1 MKIILSHY
9 YDIKDYYF
17 VIDIREE
24 TLEKFFLKLATILI
38 ITYNLDHSFDL
49 EVNVLTKIL
58 KEKFN
63 YDSDLK
69 SYSHQELWETNQII
83 EAHTFSFSTLF
94 KKQSESDIYHLEVY
108 SFWEGYFS
116 SSVNKRNLDRIEKVI
131 KNNEEFY
138 KKIYQEMYLVIQN
151 QYKDFYEYQLS
162 KLDEKI
168 KQNKLLI
175 YFK

>member
-1 MKIILSHY
+1 MKIILSHF

-17 VIDIREE
+17 VIDIKEE
-24 TLEKFFLKLATILI
+24 TLEKFFLKLATLLI
-38 ITYNLDHSFDL
+38 IAYNLDHSFEL

-69 SYSHQELWETNQII
+69 SYSRHELWDSNQII

-116 SSVNKRNLDRIEKVI
+116 SSVNKRNLDRIEKEV
-131 KNNEEFY
+131 KNSEKFY
-138 KKIYQEMYLVIQN
+138 KKIYQEMYLIIQN
-151 QYKDFYEYQLS
+151 QYKDFYEYKLS
-162 KLDEKI
+162 KLDEKVQTKDI
-168 KQNKLLI
+168 KKW
-175 YFK
+175 F